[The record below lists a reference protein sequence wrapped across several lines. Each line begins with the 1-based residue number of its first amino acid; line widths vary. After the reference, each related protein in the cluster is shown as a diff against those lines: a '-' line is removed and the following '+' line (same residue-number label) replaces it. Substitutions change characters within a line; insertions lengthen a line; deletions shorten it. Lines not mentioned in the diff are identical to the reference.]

1 MSRLGAVAA
10 CVALLLAAAG
20 WSLVTSR
27 WVADWLTSP
36 HHRATIAECR
46 FFFEVPAG
54 RDPRSCYSTTSDGV
68 LYIYGAGQGE
78 VGDELS
84 YVLTDDKVRPP
95 DGRPIAFSPATVD
108 WVFVAVALVASG
120 SAVLG
125 LITIAVRSRRRKPGD
140 HAQYGGSPV
149 ALA

>member
-1 MSRLGAVAA
+1 MAA

-36 HHRATIAECR
+36 RHRATIAECR

-78 VGDELS
+78 VGDEL
-84 YVLTDDKVRPP
+84 
-95 DGRPIAFSPATVD
+95 PAV
-108 WVFVAVALVASG
+108 V
-120 SAVLG
+120 G
-125 LITIAVRSRRRKPGD
+125 LITIAVRSRRRRPGD
-140 HAQYGGSPV
+140 HAQYGGSPI